1 MEKKVY
7 FKLHKVKK
15 QWVTIAVT
23 GLALG
28 LSFASLGYVSAAEQT
43 HPTSEPTVENS
54 IQENAID
61 VVSSSTN
68 EVITK
73 PEENKSFDAPNTRE
87 NITETTSTESKHS
100 VTDTATS
107 DIGTSEINSQQALRS
122 EVSTVTSSEVV
133 SSETSHSETNA
144 AHEVEESPVISGGH
158 YTSDDQG
165 NWY

>member
-1 MEKKVY
+1 MNDKLSLKRVNHILANIVQFNERSIIMEKKVY

-87 NITETTSTESKHS
+87 NITETTSTSWAVFVSECDVSELTTS
-100 VTDTATS
+100 LLVTVE
-107 DIGTSEINSQQALRS
+107 TSERRAC
-122 EVSTVTSSEVV
+122 
-133 SSETSHSETNA
+133 
-144 AHEVEESPVISGGH
+144 
-158 YTSDDQG
+158 
-165 NWY
+165 